1 VIFALLWIYLNST
14 KGFEHCEFGELEMVS
29 NRRTFFRYLGRAKKN
44 ALFTL
49 QILREVAI
57 ENVVPGA
64 WESLTLGGLSPPD
77 TAKMKVKENALL
89 WEALCISVQSS
100 HHSDESL
107 FKLLA
112 RAHERSIHYE
122 RPFLI
127 EIQ

>member
-1 VIFALLWIYLNST
+1 VNSAR
-14 KGFEHCEFGELEMVS
+14 GFENCEFGALEMVA
-29 NRRTFFRYLGRAKKN
+29 NRRTFFRYLTRAKKN

-89 WEALCISVQSS
+89 WEALCIAVQGAS
-100 HHSDESL
+100 HSDESL

-112 RAHERSIHYE
+112 RAHERSNQYE